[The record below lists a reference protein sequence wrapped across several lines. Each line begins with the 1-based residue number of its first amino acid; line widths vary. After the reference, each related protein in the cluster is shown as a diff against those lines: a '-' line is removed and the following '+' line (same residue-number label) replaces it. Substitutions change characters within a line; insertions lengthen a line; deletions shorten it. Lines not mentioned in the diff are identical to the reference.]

1 MRSTRFIRVPE
12 AEFGHLKTNVVSSP
26 RNLAAKKMYWLPLSL
41 FQVVM
46 TAHQQQHKHPLQPDT
61 VTLTA
66 KLDKIQLAATIQRA
80 MTNIGRL
87 VYGLTMPKVN

>member
-1 MRSTRFIRVPE
+1 MLI
-12 AEFGHLKTNVVSSP
+12 SSP
-26 RNLAAKKMYWLPLSL
+26 SNLAAKEMYWLPLSL

-46 TAHQQQHKHPLQPDT
+46 TARQQQHKHPLQPDT

-66 KLDKIQLAATIQRA
+66 KLDKIQLAAIIQRA

-87 VYGLTMPKVN
+87 VYGLIMPKVN

>member
-1 MRSTRFIRVPE
+1 MLI
-12 AEFGHLKTNVVSSP
+12 SSLS
-26 RNLAAKKMYWLPLSL
+26 NLAAKEMFWSPLSL
-41 FQVVM
+41 FQVAM
-46 TAHQQQHKHPLQPDT
+46 TARQQQHKHPLQPDT

-66 KLDKIQLAATIQRA
+66 KLDKIQPAATIQRV

>member
-1 MRSTRFIRVPE
+1 MLI
-12 AEFGHLKTNVVSSP
+12 SSS
-26 RNLAAKKMYWLPLSL
+26 RNLAAKEMYWLSLSL

-46 TAHQQQHKHPLQPDT
+46 TAHHQQHKHPLQPDT

-66 KLDKIQLAATIQRA
+66 KLDKIQPAATIQRA

>member
-1 MRSTRFIRVPE
+1 MLI
-12 AEFGHLKTNVVSSP
+12 SSP
-26 RNLAAKKMYWLPLSL
+26 SNLAAKEMYWLLLSF

-66 KLDKIQLAATIQRA
+66 KLDKIQLAAIIQRA

-87 VYGLTMPKVN
+87 VYGLIMPKVN